1 MIQDFI
7 SDIISYSFLRNA
19 ILAAVLVSALTGIFS
34 SVVVLRKIEF
44 IGDGAAHATFG
55 GIAFGLLLGTNYLLM
70 AAVTAVIFAVAVSYF
85 TRKNKLSE
93 SSVIGMLLPLSMSLG
108 VIALS
113 FIRGYTPDVMGLFFG
128 NILMVTSEDV
138 WMLLVANVIAWVFFA
153 VFYRELLYYS
163 YDEGM
168 AKHYGVPIGFI
179 HYGVLIGISLSVVG
193 SVKIAGII
201 LVTAFLVIPAVTS
214 KTIAGSFR
222 GMILISLGM
231 AVVASVMG
239 IFVSYVLDMPPGP
252 VIVVM
257 LFMEFLITISLKALI
272 RVRF

>member
-138 WMLLVANVIAWVFFA
+138 WMLLIANVIAWVFFA

-222 GMILISLGM
+222 GMILISLAM

-257 LFMEFLITISLKALI
+257 LFMEFLITFSLKALF

>member
-138 WMLLVANVIAWVFFA
+138 WMLLIANVIAWVFFA

-214 KTIAGSFR
+214 KTIARSFR

-257 LFMEFLITISLKALI
+257 LFMEFLITVSLKALI

>member
-7 SDIISYSFLRNA
+7 RDIIEYTFLRNA
-19 ILAAVLVSALTGIFS
+19 IFAAILVSALTGLFS

-44 IGDGAAHATFG
+44 IGDGAAHVTFG
-55 GIAFGLLLGTNYLLM
+55 GIAFGLLLGTDYIFM
-70 AAVTAVIFAVAVSYF
+70 AAITAVVFAVAVSYF

-113 FIRGYTPDVMGLFFG
+113 FVKGYTPDVMGLFFG
-128 NILMVTSEDV
+128 NILMVTPDDV
-138 WMLLVANVIAWVFFA
+138 WMLLIADIAAIVFFA
-153 VFYRELLYYS
+153 VFHRELLYYS

-168 AKHYGVPIGFI
+168 AKHFGVPVGFI
-179 HYGVLIGISLSVVG
+179 HYGVLIGISLSVVS

-214 KTIAGSFR
+214 KLVARSFR
-222 GMILISLGM
+222 SMIVISVSM
-231 AVVASVMG
+231 AVVASVIGMF
-239 IFVSYVLDMPPGP
+239 ISYVFDMPPGP
-252 VIVVM
+252 VIVIM
-257 LFMEFLITISLKALI
+257 LFLEFLMTISMKGLI
-272 RVRF
+272 RGRM

>member
-179 HYGVLIGISLSVVG
+179 HYAVLIGISLSVVG

-214 KTIAGSFR
+214 KTIARSFR

-257 LFMEFLITISLKALI
+257 LFMEFLITFSLKALF

>member
-55 GIAFGLLLGTNYLLM
+55 GIAFGLLLGTNYILM
-70 AAVTAVIFAVAVSYF
+70 AAITAVIFAVAVSYF

-179 HYGVLIGISLSVVG
+179 HYAVLIGISLSVVG

-214 KTIAGSFR
+214 KTIAHSFR

-257 LFMEFLITISLKALI
+257 LFMEFLITFSLKALF

>member
-7 SDIISYSFLRNA
+7 KDIIEYSFLRNA
-19 ILAAVLVSALTGIFS
+19 IFAAILVSALTGLFS

-55 GIAFGLLLGTNYLLM
+55 GIAFGLLLGTDYVFM
-70 AAVTAVIFAVAVSYF
+70 AAITAVVFAVAVSYF

-113 FIRGYTPDVMGLFFG
+113 FVKGYTPDIMGLFFG
-128 NILMVTSEDV
+128 NILMVTPDDV
-138 WMLLVANVIAWVFFA
+138 RMLLLAVIAAIVFFT
-153 VFYRELLYYS
+153 VFYREILYYS

-168 AKHYGVPIGFI
+168 AKHYGVPVGFI
-179 HYGVLIGISLSVVG
+179 HYGVLIGISLSVVS

-214 KTIAGSFR
+214 KLVARSFR
-222 GMILISLGM
+222 SMIVISVSM
-231 AVVASVMG
+231 AVVASVIG
-239 IFVSYVLDMPPGP
+239 IFISYVFDMPPGP
-252 VIVVM
+252 VIVIV
-257 LFMEFLITISLKALI
+257 LFLEFLGTISIRGLI
-272 RVRF
+272 RGRL

>member
-138 WMLLVANVIAWVFFA
+138 WMLLIANVIAWVFFA

-257 LFMEFLITISLKALI
+257 LFMEFLITFSLKALF

>member
-1 MIQDFI
+1 M
-7 SDIISYSFLRNA
+7 RNA

-138 WMLLVANVIAWVFFA
+138 WMLLIANVIAWVFFA

-179 HYGVLIGISLSVVG
+179 HYAVLIGISLSVVG

-214 KTIAGSFR
+214 KTIARSFR

-257 LFMEFLITISLKALI
+257 LFMEFLITFSLKALF

>member
-1 MIQDFI
+1 
-7 SDIISYSFLRNA
+7 
-19 ILAAVLVSALTGIFS
+19 
-34 SVVVLRKIEF
+34 
-44 IGDGAAHATFG
+44 
-55 GIAFGLLLGTNYLLM
+55 
-70 AAVTAVIFAVAVSYF
+70 
-85 TRKNKLSE
+85 
-93 SSVIGMLLPLSMSLG
+93 
-108 VIALS
+108 
-113 FIRGYTPDVMGLFFG
+113 
-128 NILMVTSEDV
+128 
-138 WMLLVANVIAWVFFA
+138 
-153 VFYRELLYYS
+153 
-163 YDEGM
+163 
-168 AKHYGVPIGFI
+168 
-179 HYGVLIGISLSVVG
+179 VLIGISLSVVG

-222 GMILISLGM
+222 GMILISLAM

>member
-55 GIAFGLLLGTNYLLM
+55 GIAFGLLLGTNYILM
-70 AAVTAVIFAVAVSYF
+70 AAITAVIFAVAVSYF

-257 LFMEFLITISLKALI
+257 LFMEFLITVSLKALI

>member
-55 GIAFGLLLGTNYLLM
+55 GIAFGLLLGTNYILM
-70 AAVTAVIFAVAVSYF
+70 AAITAVIFAVAVSYF

-138 WMLLVANVIAWVFFA
+138 WMLLIANVIAWVFFA

-222 GMILISLGM
+222 GMILISLAM

-257 LFMEFLITISLKALI
+257 LFMEFLITVSLKALI

>member
-70 AAVTAVIFAVAVSYF
+70 AAITAVIFAVAVSYF

-179 HYGVLIGISLSVVG
+179 HYAVLIGISLSVVG

-214 KTIAGSFR
+214 KTIARSFR

-257 LFMEFLITISLKALI
+257 LFMEFLITFSLKALF

>member
-7 SDIISYSFLRNA
+7 GDIISYSFLRNA

-55 GIAFGLLLGTNYLLM
+55 GIAFGLLLGTDYILM
-70 AAVTAVIFAVAVSYF
+70 AAITAVVFAVAVSYF

-113 FIRGYTPDVMGLFFG
+113 FVRGYTPDVMGLFFG

-138 WMLLVANVIAWVFFA
+138 WMLLIANVIAWIFFA

-179 HYGVLIGISLSVVG
+179 HYAVLIGISLSVVG

-214 KTIAGSFR
+214 KTIARSFR

>member
-7 SDIISYSFLRNA
+7 GDIISYSFLRNA

-55 GIAFGLLLGTNYLLM
+55 GIAFGLLLGTDYILM
-70 AAVTAVIFAVAVSYF
+70 AAITAVVFAVAVSYF

-113 FIRGYTPDVMGLFFG
+113 FVRGYTPDVMGLFFG

-138 WMLLVANVIAWVFFA
+138 WMLLIANVIAWIFFA

-179 HYGVLIGISLSVVG
+179 HYGVLIGISLSVVS

-214 KTIAGSFR
+214 KTIARSFR

>member
-70 AAVTAVIFAVAVSYF
+70 AAVTAVIFGVAVSYF

-138 WMLLVANVIAWVFFA
+138 WMLLIANVIAWVFFA

-222 GMILISLGM
+222 GMILISLAM

>member
-1 MIQDFI
+1 
-7 SDIISYSFLRNA
+7 
-19 ILAAVLVSALTGIFS
+19 
-34 SVVVLRKIEF
+34 
-44 IGDGAAHATFG
+44 
-55 GIAFGLLLGTNYLLM
+55 M

-138 WMLLVANVIAWVFFA
+138 WMLLIANVIAWVFFA

-179 HYGVLIGISLSVVG
+179 HYAVLIGISLSVVG

-214 KTIAGSFR
+214 KTIARSFR

-257 LFMEFLITISLKALI
+257 LFMEFLITFSLKALF

>member
-1 MIQDFI
+1 
-7 SDIISYSFLRNA
+7 
-19 ILAAVLVSALTGIFS
+19 
-34 SVVVLRKIEF
+34 
-44 IGDGAAHATFG
+44 
-55 GIAFGLLLGTNYLLM
+55 
-70 AAVTAVIFAVAVSYF
+70 
-85 TRKNKLSE
+85 
-93 SSVIGMLLPLSMSLG
+93 
-108 VIALS
+108 
-113 FIRGYTPDVMGLFFG
+113 MGLFFG

-179 HYGVLIGISLSVVG
+179 HYAVLIGISLSVVG

-214 KTIAGSFR
+214 KTIARSFR

-257 LFMEFLITISLKALI
+257 LFMEFLITFSLKALF

>member
-138 WMLLVANVIAWVFFA
+138 WMLLIANVIAWVFFA

-222 GMILISLGM
+222 GMILISLAM

-257 LFMEFLITISLKALI
+257 LFMEFLITVSLKALI

>member
-214 KTIAGSFR
+214 KTIARSFR

>member
-138 WMLLVANVIAWVFFA
+138 WMLLIANVIAWVFFA

-179 HYGVLIGISLSVVG
+179 HYAVLIGISLSVVG

-222 GMILISLGM
+222 GMILISLAM

-257 LFMEFLITISLKALI
+257 LFMEFLITVSLKALI

>member
-7 SDIISYSFLRNA
+7 KDIIEYSFLRNA
-19 ILAAVLVSALTGIFS
+19 IFAAILVSALTGLFS

-55 GIAFGLLLGTNYLLM
+55 GIAFGLLLGTNYVFM
-70 AAVTAVIFAVAVSYF
+70 AAITAVVFAVAVSYF

-113 FIRGYTPDVMGLFFG
+113 FVKGYTPDIMGLFFG
-128 NILMVTSEDV
+128 NILMVTPDDV
-138 WMLLVANVIAWVFFA
+138 RMLLLAVIAAIVFFT
-153 VFYRELLYYS
+153 VFYREILYYS

-168 AKHYGVPIGFI
+168 AKHYGVPVGFI
-179 HYGVLIGISLSVVG
+179 HYGVLIGISLSVVS

-214 KTIAGSFR
+214 KLVARSFR
-222 GMILISLGM
+222 SMIVISVSM
-231 AVVASVMG
+231 AVVASVIG
-239 IFVSYVLDMPPGP
+239 IFISYVFDMPPGP
-252 VIVVM
+252 VIVIV
-257 LFMEFLITISLKALI
+257 LFLEFLVTISLKGI
-272 RVRF
+272 VRSRL

>member
-138 WMLLVANVIAWVFFA
+138 WMLLIANVIAWVFFA

-214 KTIAGSFR
+214 KTIARSFR

-257 LFMEFLITISLKALI
+257 LFMEFLITFSLKALF

>member
-55 GIAFGLLLGTNYLLM
+55 GIAFGLLLGTNYILM
-70 AAVTAVIFAVAVSYF
+70 AAITAVIFAVAVSYF

-179 HYGVLIGISLSVVG
+179 HYAVLIGISLSVVG

-257 LFMEFLITISLKALI
+257 LFMEFLITFSLKALF

>member
-7 SDIISYSFLRNA
+7 RDIIEYTFLRNA
-19 ILAAVLVSALTGIFS
+19 IFAAILVSALTGLFS

-55 GIAFGLLLGTNYLLM
+55 GIAFGLLLGTDYVFM
-70 AAVTAVIFAVAVSYF
+70 AAITAVVFAVAVSYF
-85 TRKNKLSE
+85 TRKNRLSE

-113 FIRGYTPDVMGLFFG
+113 FVKGYTPDVMGLFFG
-128 NILMVTSEDV
+128 NILMVTPDDV
-138 WMLLVANVIAWVFFA
+138 RMLLIAVIAAIVFFTI
-153 VFYRELLYYS
+153 FYRELLYYS

-168 AKHYGVPIGFI
+168 AKHYGVPVGFI
-179 HYGVLIGISLSVVG
+179 HYGVLIGVSLSVVS

-214 KTIAGSFR
+214 KLAARSFGS
-222 GMILISLGM
+222 MIVISVIM
-231 AVVASVMG
+231 AVVASVIG
-239 IFVSYVLDMPPGP
+239 IFISYVFDMPPGP
-252 VIVVM
+252 VIVIV
-257 LFMEFLITISLKALI
+257 LFLEFLVTISLKGI
-272 RVRF
+272 VRSRL

>member
-214 KTIAGSFR
+214 KTIARSFR

-257 LFMEFLITISLKALI
+257 LFMEFLITVSLKALI

>member
-138 WMLLVANVIAWVFFA
+138 WMLLIANVIAWVFFA

-179 HYGVLIGISLSVVG
+179 HYAVLIGISLSVVG

-257 LFMEFLITISLKALI
+257 LFMEFLITVSLKALI

>member
-222 GMILISLGM
+222 GMILISLAM

>member
-222 GMILISLGM
+222 GMILISLAM

-257 LFMEFLITISLKALI
+257 LFMEFLITVSLKALI

>member
-138 WMLLVANVIAWVFFA
+138 WMLLIANVIAWVFFA

>member
-257 LFMEFLITISLKALI
+257 LFMEFLITVSLKALI